1 MHCQTLLRQ
10 SAILGTLRLTVVGLL
25 RAFLICPLPNWWAL
39 MSDQINVGNIGIH
52 QVTKDNIT
60 CKVTDHDTFSCITLD
75 FGLTSVTL
83 FTSRDD
89 VAAIR
94 RILGG
99 W

>member
-1 MHCQTLLRQ
+1 
-10 SAILGTLRLTVVGLL
+10 
-25 RAFLICPLPNWWAL
+25 
-39 MSDQINVGNIGIH
+39 MSDSANVGNIGIH

-60 CKVTDHDTFSCITLD
+60 CKVTQHQNFSSITID
-75 FGLTSVTL
+75 FGLTSITL
-83 FTSRDD
+83 FTTHED

>member
-1 MHCQTLLRQ
+1 MNEK
-10 SAILGTLRLTVVGLL
+10 VV
-25 RAFLICPLPNWWAL
+25 
-39 MSDQINVGNIGIH
+39 VGNIGIH
-52 QVTKDNIT
+52 NVTKDNIT
-60 CKVTDHDTFSCITLD
+60 CRVSQHETFTAITLD

-83 FTSRDD
+83 FTNNDD

>member
-1 MHCQTLLRQ
+1 M
-10 SAILGTLRLTVVGLL
+10 SEKVV
-25 RAFLICPLPNWWAL
+25 
-39 MSDQINVGNIGIH
+39 VGNIGIH

-60 CKVTDHDTFSCITLD
+60 CKVTDHEGFSSISID

-83 FTSRDD
+83 FTNRDD

>member
-1 MHCQTLLRQ
+1 M
-10 SAILGTLRLTVVGLL
+10 SEKVVVG
-25 RAFLICPLPNWWAL
+25 
-39 MSDQINVGNIGIH
+39 SIGIH
-52 QVTKDNIT
+52 QVTKDNMT
-60 CKVTDHDTFSCITLD
+60 CRVTDHEGFSSITLD
-75 FGLTSVTL
+75 FGQTSVTL

>member
-1 MHCQTLLRQ
+1 M
-10 SAILGTLRLTVVGLL
+10 SEKVVVGGI
-25 RAFLICPLPNWWAL
+25 A
-39 MSDQINVGNIGIH
+39 IH

-60 CKVTDHDTFSCITLD
+60 CRVTQHDTFASITLD

-83 FTSRDD
+83 FTTLED

>member
-1 MHCQTLLRQ
+1 M
-10 SAILGTLRLTVVGLL
+10 SEKVV
-25 RAFLICPLPNWWAL
+25 
-39 MSDQINVGNIGIH
+39 VGNIGIH
-52 QVTKDNIT
+52 NVTKDNIS
-60 CKVTDHDTFSCITLD
+60 CRVTDHDTFTAITLD

-83 FTSRDD
+83 FTTLDD

>member
-1 MHCQTLLRQ
+1 M
-10 SAILGTLRLTVVGLL
+10 SEKAI
-25 RAFLICPLPNWWAL
+25 
-39 MSDQINVGNIGIH
+39 VGNIGIH

-60 CKVTDHDTFSCITLD
+60 CKVSQHDTFSAITLD
-75 FGLTSVTL
+75 FGMTSVTL
-83 FTSRDD
+83 FTNNDD

>member
-1 MHCQTLLRQ
+1 
-10 SAILGTLRLTVVGLL
+10 
-25 RAFLICPLPNWWAL
+25 
-39 MSDQINVGNIGIH
+39 MSESINVGNIGIH
-52 QVTKDNIT
+52 GVTKNNIKCIVRQHENFT
-60 CKVTDHDTFSCITLD
+60 AITLD

-83 FTSRDD
+83 YTTLDD

>member
-1 MHCQTLLRQ
+1 
-10 SAILGTLRLTVVGLL
+10 
-25 RAFLICPLPNWWAL
+25 
-39 MSDQINVGNIGIH
+39 MSEPVQVGNIGIH
-52 QVTKDNIT
+52 QVTKDNIS
-60 CKVTDHDTFSCITLD
+60 CKVSQHDTFTAITLD

-83 FTSRDD
+83 YTSRDD

>member
-1 MHCQTLLRQ
+1 M
-10 SAILGTLRLTVVGLL
+10 SEKVV
-25 RAFLICPLPNWWAL
+25 
-39 MSDQINVGNIGIH
+39 VGNIGIH
-52 QVTKDNIT
+52 QVTRENIS
-60 CKVTDHDTFSCITLD
+60 CKVSQHDTFTAITLD

-83 FTSRDD
+83 FTNNDD

>member
-1 MHCQTLLRQ
+1 MDFRNQQ
-10 SAILGTLRLTVVGLL
+10 PIKGKQ
-25 RAFLICPLPNWWAL
+25 I
-39 MSDQINVGNIGIH
+39 MSDKVQVGNIGIH

-60 CKVTDHDTFSCITLD
+60 CKVSQHDTFSAITLD

-83 FTSRDD
+83 YTTLDD

>member
-1 MHCQTLLRQ
+1 
-10 SAILGTLRLTVVGLL
+10 
-25 RAFLICPLPNWWAL
+25 
-39 MSDQINVGNIGIH
+39 MSEKVKVGNIGIH

-60 CKVTDHDTFSCITLD
+60 CKVSQHDTFSAITLD

-83 FTSRDD
+83 YTTLDD